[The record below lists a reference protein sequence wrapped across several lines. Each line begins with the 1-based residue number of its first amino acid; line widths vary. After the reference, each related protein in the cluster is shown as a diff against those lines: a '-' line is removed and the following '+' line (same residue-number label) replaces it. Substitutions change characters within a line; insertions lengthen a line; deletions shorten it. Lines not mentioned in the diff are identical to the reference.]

1 MPAAVEIHG
10 LSKRFKIQT
19 GRDQTLKG
27 TFLSGRRRGAA
38 EEYWALRDVSF
49 EIEQGAT
56 FGIIGENGCGKST
69 LLKCL
74 ARILTPDE
82 GTVKVNGSF
91 SAMLELGA
99 GFHADLSGRE
109 NIYLNG
115 SILGLNRREIDRR
128 FDEIVEFS
136 GLHQFIDNPVR
147 NYSSGMYVRLGFAI
161 AMNIAPDVLF
171 VDEVLAVGDENFQR
185 KCFEKFADYRA
196 AGRTVV
202 IVSHGLGSLRT
213 MCDQVAWIENGR
225 LRDLG
230 NPAAIIDAYTGASQ
244 PDMIGLEA
252 DAHRWG
258 SGEIQVT
265 ATELLDHEHQKVRE
279 CRTGD
284 DVTLRLHVT
293 AKTPVEEPALCL
305 TLQRMDGAV
314 VSGPGSRD
322 VELPTGLVEGRATF
336 DLTFRDLSLLPG
348 DYEVVS
354 SIRDHHLLHIY
365 DHLHP
370 ALRFSVAAGTHGERS
385 GVVTLR
391 PEWAFRRM
399 DGV

>member
-1 MPAAVEIHG
+1 MTAAVEIDHV
-10 LSKRFKIQT
+10 SKKFRLVT
-19 GRDQTLKG
+19 GKDQTLKG
-27 TFLSGRRRGAA
+27 RFLNRKAPASD
-38 EEYWALRDVSF
+38 EYWALRDVSF
-49 EIEQGAT
+49 DIAEGST

-74 ARILTPDE
+74 AHILTPNE

-109 NIYLNG
+109 NVYLNG
-115 SILGLNRREIDRR
+115 SILGLTRKDIDGR

-202 IVSHGLGSLRT
+202 IVSHGLGALRT
-213 MCDQVAWIENGR
+213 MCDQVAWLEDGKLVEIGK
-225 LRDLG
+225 
-230 NPAAIIDAYTGASQ
+230 PSTIIDAYTGHSQ
-244 PDMIGLEA
+244 PDLIGLQS
-252 DAHRWG
+252 DAQRWG

-265 ATELLDHEHQKVRE
+265 GAALIHPTGKAVRE
-279 CRTGD
+279 LKTGD
-284 DVTLRLHVT
+284 DITLRVHVR
-293 AKTPVEEPALCL
+293 AALPVEEPALCL
-305 TLQRMDGAV
+305 TIQRMDGAI

-322 VELPTGLVEGRATF
+322 VELPVGTVSGDGVFELA
-336 DLTFRDLSLLPG
+336 LRDVSLLPG
-348 DYEVVS
+348 TYEIVS

-370 ALRFSVAAGTHGERS
+370 ALRFTVNAGTHGERS

-391 PEWAFRRM
+391 PDWSFTPDA
-399 DGV
+399 

>member
-1 MPAAVEIHG
+1 MPAAVEIEG
-10 LSKRFKIQT
+10 LAKKFRIQA
-19 GRDQTLKG
+19 GKDKTLKG
-27 TFLSGRRRGAA
+27 SFLARRNPV

-49 EIEQGAT
+49 EIEEGST

-74 ARILTPDE
+74 ARILTPDA
-82 GTVKVNGSF
+82 GRVRVNGSF

-109 NIYLNG
+109 NVYLNG
-115 SILGLNRREIDRR
+115 SILGLSRHDIDHR

-136 GLHQFIDNPVR
+136 GLSQFIDQPVR

-161 AMNIAPDVLF
+161 AMNIGPDVLF

-213 MCDQVAWIENGR
+213 MCDTVAWIEDGKVR
-225 LRDLG
+225 RIG
-230 NPAAIIDAYTGASQ
+230 NPAGIIDEYTGASQ
-244 PDMIGLEA
+244 PDMIGTL

-265 ATELLDHEHQKVRE
+265 RGELVDRDGRTVSE
-279 CRTGD
+279 CHTGD
-284 DVTLRLHVT
+284 DVALRIHFR
-293 AKTPVEEPALCL
+293 AKEPVEEPSLCL
-305 TLQRMDGAV
+305 TVQRMDGAIV
-314 VSGPGSRD
+314 TGPGSRD
-322 VELPTGLVEGRATF
+322 VELHTGTVEGEGWFELGLA
-336 DLTFRDLSLLPG
+336 DLALLPG
-348 DYEVVS
+348 QYEVVS
-354 SIRDHHLLHIY
+354 SMRDHHMLHIY

-370 ALRFSVAAGTHGERS
+370 ALRFSVAAGNRGERS
-385 GVVTLR
+385 GVVSLR
-391 PEWAFRRM
+391 PEWSLHRA
-399 DGV
+399 